1 MTPKITTNELKVT
14 FDYEAIQKNYRVYQL
29 ETSEKF
35 IKSGAAFLD
44 LAEDSFVRSIVFAS
58 GKKFYLMTNA
68 KDVEKRMVFQ
78 AVQKYEGSEHLSIK
92 ELNAENMDKH
102 ILLQL
107 FFNSLSNP
115 EQDAYAYNN
124 LTG

>member
-44 LAEDSFVRSIVFAS
+44 LVGDSFVRSIVFAS
-58 GKKFYLMTNA
+58 GKKNG
-68 KDVEKRMVFQ
+68 VPSR
-78 AVQKYEGSEHLSIK
+78 SEV
-92 ELNAENMDKH
+92 
-102 ILLQL
+102 
-107 FFNSLSNP
+107 
-115 EQDAYAYNN
+115 
-124 LTG
+124 